1 MIEAGQANAAQN
13 QAGMNPCVGGAGGQ
27 GIIAT
32 ANAVSVGS
40 HETQGNGT
48 AAPALS
54 GTIEGAKKSIVAI
67 NMVLTTLRIFT
78 GSPISHRARNLNFA

>member
-1 MIEAGQANAAQN
+1 MPYQWEA
-13 QAGMNPCVGGAGGQ
+13 
-27 GIIAT
+27 T
-32 ANAVSVGS
+32 KR
-40 HETQGNGT
+40 NGT

-78 GSPISHRARNLNFA
+78 GSPISRRASNLNFV

>member
-27 GIIAT
+27 GTIA

-40 HETQGNGT
+40 HEMQGNGT